1 MIALW
6 GKQIIANVR
15 GGGGAWAGQLA
26 GTKGGRPQ
34 WQEYCLNPFF
44 PNWKNLAVVHRN
56 WGNVFV
62 GSQRPC
68 KLFIFIYYLFIY
80 VNILKL
86 LLQSS
91 SHCNNQTLDGSVCEY
106 NGPFSL
112 DYNGLL
118 LQALNSILVCV

>member
-1 MIALW
+1 MGWSTGWHEGGLATMAGILLKPIFSLT
-6 GKQIIANVR
+6 GKILLLCIVTAEMYF
-15 GGGGAWAGQLA
+15 LA
-26 GTKGGRPQ
+26 ASVHVN
-34 WQEYCLNPFF
+34 CLF
-44 PNWKNLAVVHRN
+44 
-56 WGNVFV
+56 
-62 GSQRPC
+62 
-68 KLFIFIYYLFIY
+68 LFIIYLFIY

-118 LQALNSILVCV
+118 LQGLNSILVCV